1 MLEANVMKGILAC
14 ELTMSFGKFNRAFGP
29 CSTRLFPTLKRQ
41 CGDLMSL
48 PPKTPAA
55 FLKGAASGLALFLAL
70 SCHRSAFGIGP
81 EPDVRG
87 GRPLIADATL
97 APERWAFRKLTEA
110 QPPSVIQTNAP
121 VQEIDRFVLAR
132 LDSNRLRPSPVAD
145 RRTLLRRVT
154 YDLIGLPASPEELQE
169 FLSDSSATAYE
180 KVVDRL
186 LDSPHFGERWARH
199 WLDVVRFAE
208 SHGFERNT
216 FRPHAW
222 RYRDWVIQAFNEDLP
237 YDEFVRLQLAGD
249 TLKPDDPAAII
260 ATAYLAGGPHDILG
274 SDSGTEAMKAA
285 TREDELEDIVGNL
298 GQTFLGLT
306 IQCARCHAHKFDPV
320 LQREYYQV
328 AASVGGVWPGTRD
341 ALSEGA
347 YVALQ
352 KERDRFGTEIQRLR
366 PRLTALDGPVRQQI
380 QSALRSQAVRSA
392 EESETKANKAIEEA
406 RRKLE
411 ENQLKLV
418 SAPESDKAGLQKAV
432 EKAQENLKSKAD
444 DLTKAKAAIVTAL
457 ESNPPATYGMVLDR
471 LPVDQ
476 RPEYRRLVLAISGL
490 EMRFRFLDRAKV
502 DSIAPRQPK
511 LFHILERGDFR
522 KPGEIVVPAGLSA
535 IKGPR
540 TDFGLAA
547 DAPEAQRRAKLAE
560 WMTDSLNPFLAR
572 VIVNRLWHYHFGIGL
587 VDTPNDFGANGGR
600 PSHPELLDW
609 LANELVRNGWSLKKL
624 HRLLVTS
631 AAYRQSSRS
640 NADGMSKDNDNRMLW
655 RMSPRRLEAETVRDA
670 VLSVCGELNPEMG
683 GSSFHD
689 VEAEKS
695 GDNTAYAF
703 VNGFSG
709 ELNRRTIYR
718 RWVRRAHHPLLD
730 ALDCADPSISVPRR
744 PVTTTPLQAL
754 ALLNNLFMLRAAD
767 AFAQRLERETGH
779 DVGQQIERA
788 YRLAYLRHPTDDE
801 AKSSQ
806 RFIVDHG
813 LDQFCLVIFNSN
825 EFVYVD

>member
-1 MLEANVMKGILAC
+1 MKGILAY
-14 ELTMSFGKFNRAFGP
+14 ELTMSCGKFNRAFGT
-29 CSTRLFPTLKRQ
+29 CSTRLFRALKRH
-41 CGDLMSL
+41 CGDVMSFL
-48 PPKTPAA
+48 PKTPAA
-55 FLKGAASGLALFLAL
+55 FLKGVASGFALFLVL
-70 SCHRSAFGIGP
+70 SCHGSAFGIGP
-81 EPDVRG
+81 EPESDVRG
-87 GRPLIADATL
+87 GRPVIADATP

-132 LDSNRLRPSPVAD
+132 LDANRLRPSPVAD

-154 YDLIGLPASPEELQE
+154 YDLIGLPPSPEELQD

-320 LQREYYQV
+320 LQKEYYQI

-366 PRLTALDGPVRQQI
+366 PRLTALDEAVRQQI
-380 QSALRSQAVRSA
+380 ESDLRSQAVRSA
-392 EESETKANKAIEEA
+392 EESETKANIAIEEA

-418 SAPESDKAGLQKAV
+418 SAPESDKAGFQKTV
-432 EKAQENLKSKAD
+432 EKAQENLKSKAH
-444 DLTKAKAAIVTAL
+444 DLTKAKAAIVTAR
-457 ESNPPATYGMVLDR
+457 ESNSPTTYGMVLDR
-471 LPVDQ
+471 LPADQ
-476 RPEYRRLVLAISGL
+476 RPEYRRLVLAISRL

-502 DSIAPRQPK
+502 DAIAPRQPK
-511 LFHILERGDFR
+511 LFHVLERGDFR

-535 IKGPR
+535 IRGPR

-560 WMTDSLNPFLAR
+560 WMTDSLNPFLPR

-609 LANELVRNGWSLKKL
+609 LASELVRNGWSLKKL

-631 AAYRQSSRS
+631 AVYRQSSRS

-655 RMSPRRLEAETVRDA
+655 RMSPRRLEGETVRDA

-683 GSSFHD
+683 GPSFHD

-754 ALLNNLFMLRAAD
+754 SLLNNLFMLRAAD
-767 AFAQRLERETGH
+767 AFALRLEREAGH

-788 YRLAYLRHPTDDE
+788 YRLAYLRGPTEEE
-801 AKSSQ
+801 ARSVE
-806 RFIVDHG
+806 RFIADHG
-813 LDQFCLVIFNSN
+813 LSQCCLVIFNSN